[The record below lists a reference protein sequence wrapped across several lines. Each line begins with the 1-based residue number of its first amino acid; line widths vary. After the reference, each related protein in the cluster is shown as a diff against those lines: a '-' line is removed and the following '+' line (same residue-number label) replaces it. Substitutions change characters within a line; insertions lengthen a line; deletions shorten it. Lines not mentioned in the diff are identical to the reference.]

1 MVEELYR
8 IKNLFLEKMQNDID
22 ERGGIERV
30 NVDEMYKLAD
40 IVKDLA
46 EAEKACWEAEY
57 YRSVTEAMEGESGY
71 PNQSGYPQGGSR
83 GNQGGSGYAQGG
95 SGYPGG
101 QGGRSGGQGG
111 SQRSG
116 WANQYGRGRSRRGYG
131 MGYPM
136 EELKREMQQADP
148 QERERMVQ
156 ELREMMN
163 GQM

>member
-1 MVEELYR
+1 MVEQIYNL
-8 IKNLFLEKMQNDID
+8 KNSFLEKMQNDID

-40 IVKDLA
+40 IVKDMA

-57 YRSVTEAMEGESGY
+57 YRSVTEAMEGQSGY
-71 PNQSGYPQGGSR
+71 PNQGYP
-83 GNQGGSGYAQGG
+83 GGSGGSQGG
-95 SGYPGG
+95 SGYPGS
-101 QGGRSGGQGG
+101 QGGRSGSQGG

-136 EELKREMQQADP
+136 DELKMQFQQADP

-156 ELREMMN
+156 ELRQMTN
-163 GQM
+163 GQV